1 MAKARNADVR
11 FSDYNFKIIISDAT
25 IPAYN
30 NHESTYK
37 SFNNYFYY
45 YVIYTN

>member
-11 FSDYNFKIIISDAT
+11 FSDYNFKIIISDAA

-30 NHESTYK
+30 HERTYK
-37 SFNNYFYY
+37 SFNN
-45 YVIYTN
+45 